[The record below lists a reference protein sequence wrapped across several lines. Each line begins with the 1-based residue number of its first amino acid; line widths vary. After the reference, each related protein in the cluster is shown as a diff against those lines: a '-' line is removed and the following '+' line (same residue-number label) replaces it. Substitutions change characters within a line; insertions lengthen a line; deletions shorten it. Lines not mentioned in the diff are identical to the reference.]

1 VPHQTASLPLFWVER
16 AVTPVGDWTSYSL
29 KLADFKQPTWQGTM
43 SSAHDCLTLFDKLH
57 FENTDY
63 ANDDAEAATL
73 MIDDIYLE

>member
-1 VPHQTASLPLFWVER
+1 
-16 AVTPVGDWTSYSL
+16 
-29 KLADFKQPTWQGTM
+29 
-43 SSAHDCLTLFDKLH
+43 LH